1 MKRDLTLLFLLSS
14 LLWGFNFSHLFKK
27 PNSRLKVICD
37 ENKEKI
43 YLDDKFKTE
52 CSDGDEI
59 FLVMYEGE
67 HTLVVKTEPSKEHSY
82 YYFETKFKIGDGV
95 EKTIKVNTK
104 KYYTKQFFIENAKKS
119 LAYKF
124 LYLENYPNDSF
135 AQQIRKKLKGT
146 WQKTFTKN
154 VIPVKIIATNEE
166 NFIILGTFNIYNKN
180 SKKYIVVNKIDKN
193 GNLLWTKNFKSK
205 NDLYA
210 KAIYKTKN
218 NNFIIIGEIKD
229 LNNISTIYILKI
241 DENGNKI
248 WEKTIKTIF
257 KADRNNPY
265 SLKYSKQTKDEN
277 VLIIFETQQY
287 HTKINKINVTNGKTI
302 WSYDFYGEDPYDIK
316 EIKDKDY
323 LVINRYDILEINYN
337 KPIYKKW
344 RDGKSYLTYKVWE
357 KSIKLESDFATSVL
371 TKIITFFIINN
382 NEFIQIIEPDKSYE
396 IAKITKFDKDSKIL
410 WKKIIKVPELMD
422 RDMWLFD
429 EPKITSY
436 TKVKDGILFSAGPGY
451 DPYLFKIDNNG
462 NVVWNSMLC
471 INHTCKVNSIL
482 PIKDG
487 VVVSGT
493 KDDKLWVMKIDA
505 NLLNKLM
512 EK

>member
-37 ENKEKI
+37 ENNEKI

-59 FLVMYEGE
+59 SLVMYEGE

-248 WEKTIKTIF
+248 WEKTIKTKYKI
-257 KADRNNPY
+257 D
-265 SLKYSKQTKDEN
+265 KYSPSSLRYSMQTKDGN
-277 VLIIFETQQY
+277 VLIIFRTYLNKQY
-287 HTKINKINVTNGKTI
+287 HKKINKINTITGKSI
-302 WSYDFYGEDPYDIK
+302 WSYEFRGDDPYDMK
-316 EIKDKDY
+316 EINDKDY
-323 LVINRYDILEINYN
+323 LTIDNYYISEINFN
-337 KPIYKKW
+337 KPIRKKYGY
-344 RDGKSYLTYKVWE
+344 GKSYISYTLWK
-357 KSIKLESDFATSVL
+357 KKIKLESEYGDKL
-371 TKIITFFIINN
+371 ITYFIINN
-382 NEFIQIIEPDKSYE
+382 NEFVELVKPDNSYK
-396 IAKITKFDKDSKIL
+396 IAKITKFDINSKIL